1 MPSSIYGFTGVGKND
16 SLVLQRGNN
25 DMAAKQTGLGRGFG
39 SLIPQNFD
47 AALLVDETERI
58 QRLSPEQLMPN
69 PDQPRT
75 VFDELALKELAA
87 SIKRYGVV
95 QPLVASPKGNGYII
109 IAGERRWRASQIAG
123 LKTVP
128 VVIRTSKELEQ
139 LEIALVENV
148 QRVDLSPLEQAVS
161 IERLHQQFNLTYG
174 EIAKRLGKAETTV
187 HNVVRLLQLPED
199 ARAAL
204 ENRDISE
211 GHARQVLA
219 LKDMPEKQSELLKLI
234 VHHGWSVRQAERY
247 VSSLK
252 AGVKEEKQAVERV
265 SGDTPETERLS
276 QRFGTRVRIHR
287 TAKGGRVEI
296 GFTTDDQLAKL
307 LTELES

>member
-1 MPSSIYGFTGVGKND
+1 
-16 SLVLQRGNN
+16 
-25 DMAAKQTGLGRGFG
+25 MAAKQTGLGRGFG

-47 AALLVDETERI
+47 AGLLVDETERV
-58 QRLSPEQLMPN
+58 QKLAVGLLQPN

-75 VFDELALKELAA
+75 VFDESALAELAE
-87 SIKRYGVV
+87 SIKRHGVV
-95 QPLVASPKGNGYII
+95 QPLVASPKGDGYII
-109 IAGERRWRASQIAG
+109 IAGERRWRASQLAG

-128 VVIRTSKELEQ
+128 VLVRTSQELEQ
-139 LEIALVENV
+139 LELALVENV

-187 HNVVRLLQLPED
+187 HNTIRLLQLPEA
-199 ARAAL
+199 ARQAL
-204 ENRDISE
+204 HDHEISE

-219 LKDMPEKQSELLKLI
+219 LKDLPEKQAELLRLI
-234 VHHGWSVRQAERY
+234 TQNGWSVRQAERY
-247 VSSLK
+247 VSSVK
-252 AGVKEEKQAVERV
+252 AGVGEEKQAAQRV

-276 QRFGTRVRIHR
+276 KRFGAKVRIHR

-296 GFTTDDQLAKL
+296 GFTSEDQLARL
-307 LTELES
+307 LTELER

>member
-1 MPSSIYGFTGVGKND
+1 M
-16 SLVLQRGNN
+16 
-25 DMAAKQTGLGRGFG
+25 AKQTGLGRGFG

-47 AALLVDETERI
+47 TAQLVEDSERVQKVAI
-58 QRLSPEQLMPN
+58 AELSPN

-75 VFDELALKELAA
+75 VFDDTALAELAA
-87 SIKRYGVV
+87 SIKQYGIM
-95 QPLVASPKGNGYII
+95 QPLVVTPANKGHHI
-109 IAGERRWRASQIAG
+109 IAGERRWRAAKLAG

-128 VVIRTSKELEQ
+128 VLVRTTREQERLELAI
-139 LEIALVENV
+139 LENV

-161 IERLHQQFNLTYG
+161 IERLHQQFNLVYG

-187 HNVVRLLQLPED
+187 HNTVRLLQLPEA

-204 ENRDISE
+204 ENGAISE

-219 LKDMPEKQSELLKLI
+219 LKDSPEAQADLLALI
-234 VHHGWSVRQAERY
+234 MQNGWSVRQAERY

-252 AGVKEEKQAVERV
+252 AGIKETKKTQERV
-265 SGDTPETERLS
+265 NGDTPETERLS
-276 QRFGTRVRIHR
+276 ERFGAKVRIHR

-296 GFTTDDQLAKL
+296 AFTSDEQLAKL
-307 LTELES
+307 LIDLDS